1 MFHAISLQTAGNIT
15 VTKNTSIF
23 HDERKSVS
31 LQYLRGTKYKVFSL
45 LIDLPSLIVLAQTT
59 DQKTFNIISHFN
71 EHS

>member
-15 VTKNTSIF
+15 VTKNTLYSTTKEKALACNIYVVQSIRF
-23 HDERKSVS
+23 S
-31 LQYLRGTKYKVFSL
+31 SL
-45 LIDLPSLIVLAQTT
+45 LIDLPSLIVLAQIT

>member
-1 MFHAISLQTAGNIT
+1 MFHAISLQTAGNIM
-15 VTKNTSIF
+15 VTKNTFIF